1 MIRKIKKVAIALISL
16 VSVVSLCFAMS
27 PGEKVVSEKISESD
41 ISVNIKQGMSL
52 NEVKSYLDEKS
63 VKYFVEQNEDI
74 IQLAFTI
81 GDGSTG
87 GGLNTV
93 DKYIL
98 FTVKFDDNSLVHQ
111 VEKEG
116 AYKGV

>member
-27 PGEKVVSEKISESD
+27 PGEKISESD

-63 VKYFVEQNEDI
+63 VKYFVEQNENI

-116 AYKGV
+116 AYKGL